1 MKVPQ
6 PVALALMLAATPAA
20 IGVGGAPS
28 VATASD
34 RSPSSV
40 STPTGTNAPAMPL
53 YLHPGKILASNCFQ
67 CHGTDGK
74 GGPFDG
80 IAGEPAAEL
89 FKELKELQT
98 TPDVDEAIMRVHAQ
112 AYTDA
117 QLRLIADYFA
127 SVR

>member
-1 MKVPQ
+1 MPFPSKTITLI
-6 PVALALMLAATPAA
+6 ALSIGAALGWTPAA
-20 IGVGGAPS
+20 AQP
-28 VATASD
+28 
-34 RSPSSV
+34 
-40 STPTGTNAPAMPL
+40 
-53 YLHPGKILASNCFQ
+53 PGRLLASQCAQ

-89 FKELKELQT
+89 FKELKELQA